1 MKAWDA
7 MLSGA
12 PLNLASDTK
21 MFLKSEIENQ
31 TGKQC
36 QFNRK
41 ETREEREIN
50 MSDDQ
55 VDW

>member
-21 MFLKSEIENQ
+21 MFLKSEREN
-31 TGKQC
+31 KQC
-36 QFNRK
+36 QLNRK